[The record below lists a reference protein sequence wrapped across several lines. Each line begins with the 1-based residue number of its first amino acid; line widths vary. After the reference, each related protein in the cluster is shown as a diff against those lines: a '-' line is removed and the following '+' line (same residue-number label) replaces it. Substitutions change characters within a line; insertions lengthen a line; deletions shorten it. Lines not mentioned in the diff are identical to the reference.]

1 MDKKE
6 LSIVYCPT
14 HIMLAS
20 YSVKPLQG
28 ALLHNFRDII
38 VGRVGPFKPLEDIF
52 SYTGKELVGKHIP
65 PKEIP
70 LGTRE
75 PLKEAKRMLEY
86 DNEKQVHTSTREPL
100 KNKDIPKKK

>member
-1 MDKKE
+1 ME
-6 LSIVYCPT
+6 TEEPRIVYFT
-14 HIMLAS
+14 KHLILA
-20 YSVKPLQG
+20 YYFTNTLQG

>member
-28 ALLHNFRDII
+28 ALLHKFRDII
-38 VGRVGPFKPLEDIF
+38 MVGISPFTLLENTF
-52 SYTGKELVGKHIP
+52 SYTSKERVGKQIP
-65 PKEIP
+65 PEDIP
-70 LGTRE
+70 LGTE
-75 PLKEAKRMLEY
+75 KSLKETKKMIEY
-86 DNEKQVHTSTREPL
+86 ENDK
-100 KNKDIPKKK
+100 